1 VIEAPQTSDFFN
13 GLLVAMTLG
22 CRRLT
27 RPPFRGCRRLWAA
40 AHIRDVHAERGRQV
54 DLMMLI
60 LREALAHLFG
70 ELGAADKVPAVWLC
84 RLRSHE
90 KVVQA
95 DYHWGPGFF
104 AEIEGC
110 DIGTGRHGGRWS
122 AKYRTTC
129 MDAPFVARAILE
141 LALTGRLA
149 RAQTAIFTTQRS
161 FPEVSAPPGKRFV
174 DRSHRSGSEV
184 QAGMPGV
191 VSAPDGHLGL
201 GSKLG
206 PSRAWPASR

>member
-1 VIEAPQTSDFFN
+1 MAAKASGVIEAPQSSNFFN
-13 GLLVAMTLG
+13 GLLDAMTLG
-22 CRRLT
+22 DRRLT

-40 AHIRDVHAERGRQV
+40 AHIRDVDAERGRQV
-54 DLMMLI
+54 DLMILI

-70 ELGAADKVPAVWLC
+70 ELGGADKVPVVWLC
-84 RLRSHE
+84 RLGSHE

-122 AKYRTTC
+122 AKYRTSC

-141 LALTGRLA
+141 LALTGWL
-149 RAQTAIFTTQRS
+149 S
-161 FPEVSAPPGKRFV
+161 
-174 DRSHRSGSEV
+174 
-184 QAGMPGV
+184 
-191 VSAPDGHLGL
+191 
-201 GSKLG
+201 
-206 PSRAWPASR
+206 